1 MSYDPVYAKEYRRL
15 NAKRIARQN
24 RAWRK
29 RHPNLKM
36 MDRERGL
43 KVRYGITHADYERM
57 WEQQGG
63 VCPLCGRPLVKGE
76 KHSPVDHNHQTG
88 EVRGIL
94 CHLCNPRVGWLERN
108 LGRVSAYLQRGK
120 KRGKTNK
127 QE

>member
-1 MSYDPVYAKEYRRL
+1 MTYNPEYAKAYR
-15 NAKRIARQN
+15 KRNKKKLRAQH

-29 RHPNLKM
+29 AHPNIKLL
-36 MDRERGL
+36 DRARGL
-43 KVRYGITHADYERM
+43 KTRYGITQADYERM
-57 WEQQGG
+57 WDEQKGH
-63 VCPLCGRPLVKGE
+63 CPLCGRPLVKGD

-120 KRGKTNK
+120 RK
-127 QE
+127 